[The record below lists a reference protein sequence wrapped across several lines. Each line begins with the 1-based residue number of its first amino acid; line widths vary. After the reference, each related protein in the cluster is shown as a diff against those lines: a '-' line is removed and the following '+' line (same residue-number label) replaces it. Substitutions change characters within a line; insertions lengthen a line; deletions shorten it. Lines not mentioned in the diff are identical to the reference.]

1 MQNRKLAFIGSGIIG
16 GGLAAN
22 ALLKGFFCSIYDV
35 IEPERIRQSIRSILD
50 TMKEAG
56 AITSE
61 QAEKALMNAFFTNNL
76 EEAVRNTELVQE
88 CVPEKLDMKQ
98 GIYRQ
103 IQEVCGDHAV
113 IASSTSAMMPSV
125 LQEGALYPECILVA
139 HPYNPS
145 YLLPLIELCGGG
157 KTSEE
162 ALEKAEEV
170 YRAMGKEPVVCR
182 KEREGFL
189 VNKLSWAVMDEAKK
203 AVMEGACSVEDM
215 DKAIMYGPG
224 MRMAVTGQI
233 LTLSLGIQGGLR
245 AAAAKYGKDPSE
257 EDQVLAD
264 GIDAWKKRRS
274 LEEGRTPE
282 EAIRY
287 RDRMLAGILREQGK
301 TFV

>member
-1 MQNRKLAFIGSGIIG
+1 M
-16 GGLAAN
+16 
-22 ALLKGFFCSIYDV
+22 
-35 IEPERIRQSIRSILD
+35 
-50 TMKEAG
+50 
-56 AITSE
+56 
-61 QAEKALMNAFFTNNL
+61 
-76 EEAVRNTELVQE
+76 
-88 CVPEKLDMKQ
+88 
-98 GIYRQ
+98 
-103 IQEVCGDHAV
+103 
-113 IASSTSAMMPSV
+113 
-125 LQEGALYPECILVA
+125 
-139 HPYNPS
+139 
-145 YLLPLIELCGGG
+145 
-157 KTSEE
+157 
-162 ALEKAEEV
+162 
-170 YRAMGKEPVVCR
+170 
-182 KEREGFL
+182 

-264 GIDAWKKRRS
+264 GIDAWMKRRS